1 MDETE
6 VSISIILS
14 FIIAFTSGLGVG
26 VCYKA
31 LSNKNLYR
39 TLYCQSFKQTQQYID
54 CMNRPLE
61 DTLQEMVKERK

>member
-6 VSISIILS
+6 VSIILS
-14 FIIAFTSGLGVG
+14 FIIAFMLGFGAG
-26 VCYKA
+26 VSYKA

-61 DTLQEMVKERK
+61 DTLQEMIKERK